1 MPYAVL
7 EKKLQAMPERYF
19 DQISSFFDLL
29 LSLDKHEDYADE
41 KARKL
46 TPGLAKGIFKYP
58 DDINAG
64 DEIIA
69 DAFGEYL

>member
-1 MPYAVL
+1 MSYDVL

-29 LSLDKHEDYADE
+29 LSLNVSGKVDKS
-41 KARKL
+41 KSKV

-64 DEIIA
+64 DEIVA
-69 DAFGEYL
+69 DTFEGYL

>member
-1 MPYAVL
+1 
-7 EKKLQAMPERYF
+7 MPERYF

-29 LSLDKHEDYADE
+29 LSLPISE
-41 KARKL
+41 KIDNPKSKV

-64 DEIIA
+64 DEIVA
-69 DAFGEYL
+69 DAFEGYQ